1 MSKRI
6 FCSYCGTELNQK
18 SKALKNKAEVIFTI
32 DPHECDERNLANI
45 TDAEKPMH
53 SIDVEAKRVQDSVRM
68 PANEVH
74 PSFTFSDKRD
84 AAVLRKHAK
93 PVISTAPRSI
103 IERVKQGATG
113 APENQFRDIDV
124 EAADVPDEEA

>member
-1 MSKRI
+1 MSRLI
-6 FCSYCGTELNQK
+6 FCSYCGAPLTQK

-45 TDAEKPMH
+45 TDAPKPMH

-68 PANEVH
+68 APNEVH
-74 PSFTFSDKRD
+74 TSFTFSDKRD

-93 PVISTAPRSI
+93 PVISTAPSSI
-103 IERVKQGATG
+103 LNRVKQGATG
-113 APENQFRDIDV
+113 APENQFRDIDL
-124 EAADVPDEEA
+124 ETDASDEEA